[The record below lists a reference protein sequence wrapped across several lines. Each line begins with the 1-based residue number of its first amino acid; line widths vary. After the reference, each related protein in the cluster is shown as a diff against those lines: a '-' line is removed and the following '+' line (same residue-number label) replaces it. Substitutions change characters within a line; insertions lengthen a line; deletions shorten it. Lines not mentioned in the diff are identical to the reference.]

1 MKTIDYYNQYAEEFS
16 QATLHVDMET
26 LYQSI
31 LVELL

>member
-26 LYQSI
+26 LYQPFRA
-31 LVELL
+31 ELL